1 MITDLRMYGDAFCK
15 LKQNMSKL
23 FVVLFIAVSYFPG
36 SRPASGGSCGSPGLD
51 K

>member
-15 LKQNMSKL
+15 LKQK

-36 SRPASGGSCGSPGLD
+36 SKPASGWELWKSWFR
-51 K
+51 